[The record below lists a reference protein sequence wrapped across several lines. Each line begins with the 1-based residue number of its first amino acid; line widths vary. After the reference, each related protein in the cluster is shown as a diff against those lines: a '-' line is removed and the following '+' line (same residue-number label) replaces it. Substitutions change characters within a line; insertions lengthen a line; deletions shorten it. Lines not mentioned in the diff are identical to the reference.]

1 MTVYEVLNVSHCG
14 QGEYSVGLYVHKDD
28 AAQKMTELLII
39 SYDDPCN
46 EDYSIQVRERN
57 VVE

>member
-1 MTVYEVLNVSHCG
+1 MTIYEVLNVSHCG
-14 QGEYSVGLYVHKDD
+14 QGEYSVGLYLNKDD

-39 SYDDPCN
+39 AYDDPCKD
-46 EDYSIQVRERN
+46 DYSVQVRERN